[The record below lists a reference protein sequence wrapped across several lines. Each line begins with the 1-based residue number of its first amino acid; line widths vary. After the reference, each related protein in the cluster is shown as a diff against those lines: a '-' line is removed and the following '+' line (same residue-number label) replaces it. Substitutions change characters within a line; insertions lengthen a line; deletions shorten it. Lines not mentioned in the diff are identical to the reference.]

1 MSNHT
6 DQLPRI
12 LRVGDTCWQAPK
24 ARKAAVLVD
33 AQPYFDA
40 FASAVAQAQ
49 RSVLIAGWDIDS
61 RVELW
66 RDERQM
72 GLPRRLGDFLNAVAS
87 RREDLHVHVLAWD
100 FAMIY
105 ALERE
110 PLPVFQLGWRT
121 HRRVHFHLDDLHPVG
136 GSHHQKVVVVDD
148 AVAFAGG
155 IDLTKNR
162 WDTSAHR
169 PNDERRRA
177 PGGDPYRPFHDAQMV
192 VSGEAAAV
200 LGDLCGRGGRG
211 PRATRL
217 SPPPDRTGNPWP
229 EGVTPE
235 FEEVTVGVART
246 HPAFG
251 GHPEVREVERLY
263 REAIQ
268 VAKRSIYIENQYLTS
283 QAVCEALA
291 ARLSEDQGPEVVLVI
306 PRYCSGWLEESTM
319 GALRT
324 RVLERLRKADHFGRL
339 HVWDYPHVGGL
350 EDGFLNV
357 HAKVFILDDLLLRVG
372 SANLSNRSMGLD
384 TECDLAIEAVDER
397 TRNEIASVRD
407 RLLAEHLGVP
417 SQRVTEGLEQL
428 GSMAGVVEALASEG
442 RGLRPLP
449 PESSWVEPMLPDSE
463 LVDPEKPVA
472 LDRMIEE
479 FQPDERRGSGR
490 RLLLA
495 AGFLMTLAGLAAAW
509 RWTHLGQWLDRETL
523 TQWVHATAASRAAP
537 LWVLAIYVAGGLTS
551 FPLVLLILVTAAVFG
566 PLLGFAYAMLGGL
579 SSAVVVYGAGRW
591 LGRDTVRK
599 MAGDRLNRLS
609 RRLARKGFLAVLTV
623 RVVPVAPFTVIN
635 LVAGASHIRFRDF
648 VLGSLAGMAP
658 GTLAIAVFGDRLQ
671 DAMVHPGARS
681 FLILGALAAIVFVGA
696 RWVKR
701 RVEH

>member
-1 MSNHT
+1 MSNPT
-6 DQLPRI
+6 DQLPTI
-12 LRVGDTCWQAPK
+12 LRAGDTCWQAPK

-33 AQPYFDA
+33 AQPYFQA
-40 FASAVAQAQ
+40 FASALAQAQ

-66 RDERQM
+66 RDERHM
-72 GLPRRLGDFLNAVAS
+72 GLPRRLGDFLNAVVS
-87 RREDLHVHVLAWD
+87 RREDLHIHVLAWD

-200 LGDLCGRGGRG
+200 LGDLVRERWE
-211 PRATRL
+211 RATGERL
-217 SPPPDRTGNPWP
+217 SPPPDHTGDPWP

-251 GHPEVREVERLY
+251 GYPEVREVERLY

-283 QAVCEALA
+283 QAVCDALV

-324 RVLERLRKADHFGRL
+324 RVLERLREADRFGRL
-339 HVWDYPHVGGL
+339 HVYYPHVEGL
-350 EDGFLNV
+350 EEGFLNV
-357 HAKVFILDDLLLRVG
+357 HAKVLILDDLLLRVG

-384 TECDLAIEAVDER
+384 TECDLAIEAIDEE
-397 TRNEIASVRD
+397 TRNGIAAVRD

-417 SQRVTEGLEQL
+417 AQRVTESLEQR
-428 GSMAGVVEALASEG
+428 GSIAGTVERLASES

-449 PESSWVEPMLPDSE
+449 PEASWVEPMLPDAE

-479 FQPDERRGSGR
+479 FEPDERQGSGR

-495 AGFLMTLAGLAAAW
+495 AGLLMTLAGLAAAW
-509 RWTHLGQWLDRETL
+509 RWTPLGQWFDRETL

-537 LWVLAIYVAGGLTS
+537 LWVLAIYVAAGLTC

-599 MAGDRLNRLS
+599 MAGARLNRLS
-609 RRLARKGFLAVLTV
+609 RRLARKGFLTVVTV

-635 LVAGASHIRFRDF
+635 LVAGASHIHFRDF

-671 DAMVHPGARS
+671 EAMVHPGPRS
-681 FLILGALAAIVFVGA
+681 FLILGALAAIVFAGA
-696 RWVKR
+696 RWVKQ